1 MFDHFS
7 HHHKSVNINHTTEIK
22 RAPTDESVRLLRE
35 MEEKAK
41 QEIVKAVAVQNTE
54 FNAVIHTRLDH
65 ISWQLLV
72 RVIYSLNGKKLTTD
86 FSTNYDDPKEV
97 WIPKLIDALAKD
109 IACHIL
115 SKALTP
121 ELLRN
126 I

>member
-7 HHHKSVNINHTTEIK
+7 HHHKSVSINHTIEIN

-35 MEEKAK
+35 MEDTAK
-41 QEIVKAVAVQNTE
+41 QEIVKAVTVQNTE
-54 FNAVIHTRLDH
+54 FSAVVHTRHDH
-65 ISWQLLV
+65 ISCQLLV
-72 RVIYSLNGKKLTTD
+72 KVIYSFNGKKLTTD
-86 FSTNYDDPKEV
+86 FSANYDEPKEV

-115 SKALTP
+115 NKALTP
-121 ELLRN
+121 DLLRK